1 MPNLDPLDQ
10 QLLHVLQQPLPL
22 VAEPFAAIAQR
33 VGLSPAETLRRIT
46 LLRHGAAPAGGGV
59 IRQISAI
66 FDSRSLGYQSLLVA
80 AKIPP
85 EQLEAAAAVINQH
98 PGVSHNYQRNH
109 AYNLWYTLALPP
121 DSRLGLQRTLEI
133 LQQTSGALAMRPLP
147 SIRMYKIGVKFDV
160 GGGGGGDEVDTPP
173 VAPATGRPTA
183 AIGTAAPYQLTEQ
196 ERVLI
201 RLLQQDLPLVE
212 HPFDDWAKEA
222 GLSTPELL
230 AAAQRFLDLGLMRR
244 FSAVLRHR
252 AAGIVANAMGVWEV
266 PPEQQESFGQTAS
279 GFAQVSHCYAR
290 PTFEDWPYSLFTMV
304 HATTPAEC
312 ESILAEISRVTG
324 MTRYSALY
332 STREFK
338 KVRVK
343 YFTGDIE
350 AWEQAH
356 QG

>member
-1 MPNLDPLDQ
+1 MSDFDPHDQ
-10 QLLHVLQQPLPL
+10 QLLTVLQQPLPL
-22 VAEPFAAIAQR
+22 VEEPFAVIAQR
-33 VGLSPAETLRRIT
+33 VGLSTVETLRRIT
-46 LLRHGAAPAGGGV
+46 ALRHGATGPQGGGTGKGSGV

-80 AKIPP
+80 AKVPP
-85 EQLEAAAAVINQH
+85 EHLEAAAAVINQH

-121 DSRLGLQRTLEI
+121 DSRLGLERTIEI
-133 LQQTSGALAMRPLP
+133 LRQASGALAMRPLP
-147 SIRMYKIGVKFDV
+147 SLRMFKIGVRFDV
-160 GGGGGGDEVDTPP
+160 GGGGDEAEA
-173 VAPATGRPTA
+173 APAEPTTGRPAGT
-183 AIGTAAPYQLTEQ
+183 IGTAVPHVLTEQ
-196 ERVLI
+196 ERILI
-201 RLLQQDLPLVE
+201 RLLQQDLPLVDR
-212 HPFDDWAKEA
+212 PFDDWAQQA
-222 GLSTPELL
+222 GLTTPELL

-266 PPEQQESFGQTAS
+266 PPEKQESFGLTAS

-312 ESILAEISRVTG
+312 ESVMAEISKATG
-324 MTRYSALY
+324 ITRYGVLY

-338 KVRVK
+338 KV
-343 YFTGDIE
+343 
-350 AWEQAH
+350 
-356 QG
+356 